1 MMKNGVIAMWVVLA
15 AGLVFGGV
23 FRTIFFVVLAIHGL
37 EFLIFLPMLKKA
49 PGTLGH
55 HFVQTVIFGVA
66 HYQEVQAALEGD
78 GATS

>member
-37 EFLIFLPMLKKA
+37 EFLVFLPKLKA
-49 PGTLGH
+49 AGGSLPSHLLLTL
-55 HFVQTVIFGVA
+55 VFGILHA
-66 HYQEVQAALEGD
+66 NALPPQSGE
-78 GATS
+78 A